1 MRDTVLA
8 DVACDSVD
16 YDYINM
22 PYISIRSACKLLGV
36 GPSTVY
42 NYIAKGTLHASV
54 ETVTEEVI
62 RLTLEDVEAFKKTY
76 VPKPYNKRRPKKLST
91 TR

>member
-1 MRDTVLA
+1 MRDAVFA
-8 DVACDSVD
+8 DDVGDSMD
-16 YDYINM
+16 NYYINM
-22 PYISIRSACKLLGV
+22 PYISIRSACKMLGV

-42 NYIAKGTLHASV
+42 NYIAKGTLHATV
-54 ETVTEEVI
+54 ETVTEDVI